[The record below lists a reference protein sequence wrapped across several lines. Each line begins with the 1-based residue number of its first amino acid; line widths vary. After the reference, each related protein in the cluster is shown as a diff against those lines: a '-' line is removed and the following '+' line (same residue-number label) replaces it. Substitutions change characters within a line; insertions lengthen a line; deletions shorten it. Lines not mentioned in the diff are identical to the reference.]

1 MRYSILI
8 PAYKAKYLKE
18 CIDSILAQTY
28 DKFELIIVN
37 DASPEDLTSIINQYN
52 DNRIRYYVN
61 EKNCGAIDVVDNWN
75 KCLSYANGDYVI
87 CMGDDDKLL
96 PNCLEGYNKL
106 MDQFPN
112 LGLYHAW
119 TEIIN
124 EKSNVVAMQQ
134 PRPLFE
140 GVYSLACGRIIDQ
153 RLQYIGDFAFET
165 KRLRDAGGFYK
176 IPLAWG
182 SDCISAYIAA
192 RETGVANSQEPL
204 FQYRRSAINITTGG
218 NVDIKIQSIKDNMK
232 WLNEF
237 ISIEPDKKNIAEY
250 TYWLMLK
257 NKLPT
262 IRIQWLASEVMF
274 DMMRNGKIKKLFYW
288 LFHGRKYGIGMAV
301 IGWAFISTL
310 KWEMGKSN
318 IKKLNNKIK

>member
-8 PAYKAKYLKE
+8 PAYKAQFLKE

-28 DKFELIIVN
+28 KEFELIIVN
-37 DASPEDLTSIINQYN
+37 DASPEDLNFIVNQYN

-61 EKNCGAIDVVDNWN
+61 KTNCGAINVVDNWN
-75 KCLSYANGDYVI
+75 ICLGYALGDYVI

-106 MDQFPN
+106 MEQYPN

-119 TEIIN
+119 TEIIDEN
-124 EKSNVVAMQQ
+124 SNVVAMQQ

-165 KRLRDAGGFYK
+165 KRLRDSGGFYK

-192 RETGVANSQEPL
+192 KAAGVANSQEPL
-204 FQYRRSAINITTGG
+204 FQYRRSSLNITTGG
-218 NVDIKIQSIKDNMK
+218 NVHVKIQSIKDNIE

-237 ISIEPDKKNIAEY
+237 VSVEPDKKDIVEH

-257 NKLPT
+257 NKLPSLAS
-262 IRIQWLASEVMF
+262 QWLASEVMF
-274 DMMRNGKIKKLFYW
+274 DMMRNGILKKMFYW
-288 LFHGRKYGIGMAV
+288 LIHGRNHRLSIPI
-301 IGWAFISTL
+301 IGWAFISAV
-310 KWEMGKSN
+310 KWKMM
-318 IKKLNNKIK
+318 NNTNKA